1 MNKKELRKLRRPY
14 IKVLFKNNKL
24 NLLMTSFAS
33 ILQSIDALVISW
45 LIKEISDLIAGTS
58 QFDFKTIIIVTLLG
72 LLLFVVAW
80 IIDCIFYPR
89 FFAKPM
95 KQYRDYVFERLMK
108 KGIQSFSSESSAL
121 YISALSNDIK
131 VIEEEFI
138 GKIQAAIQVGVT
150 FIGALVMMII
160 YSPLLSAIAILLS
173 LLPIIAS
180 IIFGNKAAVAEK
192 NVSNKKEKYLSLTK
206 DVLTGFTVIKSFKA
220 EDNVTSLH
228 NDVNT
233 SVSTA
238 QKRRSKINVNISYSS
253 GIAGGLLQIGVFIM
267 ACVFAIK
274 GIGSVTA
281 GTAIVFVQLLN
292 YILEPI
298 QILPGFYSGVKS
310 SFALIEKIAVELDKN
325 IDESGEDISPE
336 LEKGIFI
343 KDLSFSYDEDKKV
356 LDNINIDFK
365 KGGCYALVGASGSGK
380 STLLNL
386 LMASYHNY
394 QGEIIFDDTELG
406 KISAHSL
413 YDLVSIIQ
421 QNVFVFNNTIKE
433 NITMFKEF
441 NEDEIN
447 QAIKSSGL
455 EKLINERGKDYLCG
469 ENDSSLSGGE
479 RQRISIARAL
489 LRKTP
494 VLLVDEATSALDA
507 ETSFEVLDA
516 ILKLKEHTRIIV
528 THDLDENILRRC
540 SELFVLKNG
549 ELIEKGTFDALMDK
563 KGYFYSL
570 YTVSQ
575 TN

>member
-1 MNKKELRKLRRPY
+1 MDKKELRKLRRPY

-24 NLLMTSFAS
+24 NLLMTSIAS
-33 ILQSIDALVISW
+33 ILQSIGALVISW
-45 LIKEISDLIAGTS
+45 VIKEISDLIAGTS
-58 QFDFKTIIIVTLLG
+58 KFDFKTIIIVTLLG
-72 LLLFVVAW
+72 TLLFIVAW
-80 IIDCIFYPR
+80 IIDWIFYPR

-138 GKIQAAIQVGVT
+138 GKIQAAIQVAVT

-160 YSPLLSAIAILLS
+160 YSPILSAIAILLS

-180 IIFGNKAAVAEK
+180 IIFGNRAAVAEK

-233 SVSTA
+233 SVSIA
-238 QKRRSKINVNISYSS
+238 QKRRSKININISYSS

-292 YILEPI
+292 YILSPI
-298 QILPGFYSGVKS
+298 QILPGFYSGVKA
-310 SFALIEKIAVELDKN
+310 SFALIDKIAVELDKN
-325 IDESGEDISPE
+325 IDGSGEDISPE
-336 LEKGIFI
+336 LKKGIFI

-365 KGGCYALVGASGSGK
+365 KSGCYALVGASGSGK

-394 QGEIIFDDTELG
+394 QGEIIFDDIELG
-406 KISAHSL
+406 KISASSL
-413 YDLVSIIQ
+413 YNLVSIIQ

-469 ENDSSLSGGE
+469 ENGSSLSGGE

-549 ELIEKGTFDALMDK
+549 ELIEKGTFDALMEK

-575 TN
+575 TY

>member
-1 MNKKELRKLRRPY
+1 MDKQELRKLRRPY

-24 NLLMTSFAS
+24 NLLMTSIAS
-33 ILQSIDALVISW
+33 ILQSIGALVISW

-80 IIDCIFYPR
+80 IIDWIFYPR

-180 IIFGNKAAVAEK
+180 IIFGNRAAVAEK
-192 NVSNKKEKYLSLTK
+192 DVSNKKEKYLSLTK

-238 QKRRSKINVNISYSS
+238 QKRRSKININISYSS

-292 YILEPI
+292 YILSPI

-394 QGEIIFDDTELG
+394 QGEIFFDDTELG
-406 KISAHSL
+406 KISARSL

-469 ENDSSLSGGE
+469 ENGSSLSGGE

>member
-1 MNKKELRKLRRPY
+1 MDKKELRKLRRPY

-24 NLLMTSFAS
+24 NLLMTSIAS
-33 ILQSIDALVISW
+33 ILQSIGALVISW

-80 IIDCIFYPR
+80 IIDWIFYPR

-192 NVSNKKEKYLSLTK
+192 SVSNKKENYLSLTK

-233 SVSTA
+233 SVSTS

-274 GIGSVTA
+274 GIGSVTT

-292 YILEPI
+292 YILSPI

-336 LEKGIFI
+336 LKKGIFI
-343 KDLSFSYDEDKKV
+343 KDLAFSYEEDKKV

-406 KISAHSL
+406 KISARSL

-469 ENDSSLSGGE
+469 ENGSSLSGGE

-549 ELIEKGTFDALMDK
+549 ELIEKGTFDELMEK
-563 KGYFYSL
+563 KRYFYSL

>member
-1 MNKKELRKLRRPY
+1 MDKKELRKLRRPY

-24 NLLMTSFAS
+24 NLLMTSIAS
-33 ILQSIDALVISW
+33 ILQSIGALVISW

-58 QFDFKTIIIVTLLG
+58 KFDFKTIIIVTLLG

-80 IIDCIFYPR
+80 IIDWIFYPK

-173 LLPIIAS
+173 LLPIIVS
-180 IIFGNKAAVAEK
+180 IIFGNKAAIAEK

-228 NDVNT
+228 NDVNI

-253 GIAGGLLQIGVFIM
+253 GIAGGLLQIGVFLM

-292 YILEPI
+292 YILSPI
-298 QILPGFYSGVKS
+298 QILPGFYSGVKA
-310 SFALIEKIAVELDKN
+310 SFALIEKIAIELEKN

-336 LEKGIFI
+336 LKKGIFI
-343 KDLSFSYDEDKKV
+343 KDLAFSYDEDKKV

-469 ENDSSLSGGE
+469 ENGSSLSGGE

-549 ELIEKGTFDALMDK
+549 ELIEKGTFDALIEK

>member
-1 MNKKELRKLRRPY
+1 MDKKELRKLRRPY

-24 NLLMTSFAS
+24 NLLMTSIAS
-33 ILQSIDALVISW
+33 VLQSIGALVISW
-45 LIKEISDLIAGTS
+45 IIKEISDLIAGTS
-58 QFDFKTIIIVTLLG
+58 KFDFKTIIIVTLLG

-80 IIDCIFYPR
+80 IIDWIFYPR

-238 QKRRSKINVNISYSS
+238 QKRRSKININISYSS

-292 YILEPI
+292 YILSPI
-298 QILPGFYSGVKS
+298 QILPGFYSGVKA

-336 LEKGIFI
+336 LKKGIFI
-343 KDLSFSYDEDKKV
+343 KDLAFSYDEDKKV

-394 QGEIIFDDTELG
+394 QGEIFFDDTELG
-406 KISAHSL
+406 KISARSL

-441 NEDEIN
+441 KEDEIN

-469 ENDSSLSGGE
+469 ENGSSLSGGE

>member
-1 MNKKELRKLRRPY
+1 MDKKELRKLRRPY

-24 NLLMTSFAS
+24 NLLMTSIAS
-33 ILQSIDALVISW
+33 ILQSIGALVISW
-45 LIKEISDLIAGTS
+45 VIKEISDLIAGTS
-58 QFDFKTIIIVTLLG
+58 KFDFKTIIIVTLLG
-72 LLLFVVAW
+72 TLLFIVAW
-80 IIDCIFYPR
+80 IIDWIFYPR

-138 GKIQAAIQVGVT
+138 GKIQAAIQVAVT

-160 YSPLLSAIAILLS
+160 YSPILSAIAILLS

-180 IIFGNKAAVAEK
+180 IIFGNRAAVAEK

-233 SVSTA
+233 SVSIA
-238 QKRRSKINVNISYSS
+238 QKRRSKININISYSS

-292 YILEPI
+292 YILSPI
-298 QILPGFYSGVKS
+298 QILPGFYSGVKA
-310 SFALIEKIAVELDKN
+310 SFALIDKIAVELDKN
-325 IDESGEDISPE
+325 IDGSGEDISPE
-336 LEKGIFI
+336 LKKGIFI

-406 KISAHSL
+406 KISARSL

-433 NITMFKEF
+433 NVTMFKEF

-469 ENDSSLSGGE
+469 ENGSSLSGGE

-549 ELIEKGTFDALMDK
+549 ELIEKGTFDALMEK

-575 TN
+575 TY

>member
-1 MNKKELRKLRRPY
+1 MDKKELRKLRRPY

-24 NLLMTSFAS
+24 NLLMTSIAS
-33 ILQSIDALVISW
+33 ILQSIGALVISW

-58 QFDFKTIIIVTLLG
+58 QYEFKTIIIVTLLG

-80 IIDCIFYPR
+80 IIDWIFYPR

-253 GIAGGLLQIGVFIM
+253 GIAGGLLQIGVFVM

-292 YILEPI
+292 YILSPI
-298 QILPGFYSGVKS
+298 QILPGFYSGVKA
-310 SFALIEKIAVELDKN
+310 SFALIDKIAVELDKN
-325 IDESGEDISPE
+325 IDGSGEDISPE
-336 LEKGIFI
+336 LKKGIFI
-343 KDLSFSYDEDKKV
+343 KDLAFSYEEDKKV

-394 QGEIIFDDTELG
+394 QGKIIFDDTELG

-469 ENDSSLSGGE
+469 ENGSSLSGGE

-549 ELIEKGTFDALMDK
+549 ELIEKGTFDALMEK

>member
-1 MNKKELRKLRRPY
+1 MDKKELRKLRRPY

-24 NLLMTSFAS
+24 NLLMTSIAS
-33 ILQSIDALVISW
+33 ILQSIGALVISW

-58 QFDFKTIIIVTLLG
+58 QYEFKTIIIVTLLG

-80 IIDCIFYPR
+80 IIDWIFYPR

-253 GIAGGLLQIGVFIM
+253 GIAGGLLQIGVFVM

-292 YILEPI
+292 YILSPI
-298 QILPGFYSGVKS
+298 QILPGFYSGVKA
-310 SFALIEKIAVELDKN
+310 SFALIDKIAVELDKN
-325 IDESGEDISPE
+325 IDGSGEDISPE
-336 LEKGIFI
+336 LKKGIFI
-343 KDLSFSYDEDKKV
+343 KDLAFSYEEDKKV

-394 QGEIIFDDTELG
+394 QGKIIFDDTELG

-441 NEDEIN
+441 KEDEIN

-469 ENDSSLSGGE
+469 ENGSSLSGGE

-549 ELIEKGTFDALMDK
+549 ELIEKGTFDALMEK

>member
-1 MNKKELRKLRRPY
+1 MDKKELRKLRRPY

-24 NLLMTSFAS
+24 NLLMTSIAS
-33 ILQSIDALVISW
+33 ILQSIGALVISW

-58 QFDFKTIIIVTLLG
+58 QYEFKTIIIVTLLG

-80 IIDCIFYPR
+80 IIDWIFYPR

-292 YILEPI
+292 YILSPI
-298 QILPGFYSGVKS
+298 QILPGFYSGVKA
-310 SFALIEKIAVELDKN
+310 SFALIDKIAVELDKN
-325 IDESGEDISPE
+325 IDGSGEDISPE
-336 LEKGIFI
+336 LKKGIFI
-343 KDLSFSYDEDKKV
+343 KDLAFSYEEDKKV

-394 QGEIIFDDTELG
+394 QGKIIFDDTELG

-441 NEDEIN
+441 KEDEIN

-469 ENDSSLSGGE
+469 ENGSSLSGGE

-549 ELIEKGTFDALMDK
+549 ELIEKGTFDALMEK

>member
-1 MNKKELRKLRRPY
+1 MDKKKLRKLRRPY

-24 NLLMTSFAS
+24 NLLMTSIAS
-33 ILQSIDALVISW
+33 ILQSIGALVISW

-80 IIDCIFYPR
+80 IIDWIFYPR

-180 IIFGNKAAVAEK
+180 IIFGNRAAVAEK

-220 EDNVTSLH
+220 EDNVTSLY

-238 QKRRSKINVNISYSS
+238 QKRRSKININISYSS

-292 YILEPI
+292 YILSPI
-298 QILPGFYSGVKS
+298 QILPGFYSGVKA
-310 SFALIEKIAVELDKN
+310 SFALIDKIAVELDKN
-325 IDESGEDISPE
+325 IDGSGEDISPE
-336 LEKGIFI
+336 LKKGIFI
-343 KDLSFSYDEDKKV
+343 KDLAFSYEEDKKV

-394 QGEIIFDDTELG
+394 QGKIIFDDTELG

-469 ENDSSLSGGE
+469 ENGSSLSGGE

>member
-1 MNKKELRKLRRPY
+1 MDKKELRKLRRPY

-24 NLLMTSFAS
+24 NMLMTSIAS
-33 ILQSIDALVISW
+33 ILQSIGALVISW
-45 LIKEISDLIAGTS
+45 VIKEISDLIAGTS
-58 QFDFKTIIIVTLLG
+58 KFDFKTIIIVTLLG

-80 IIDCIFYPR
+80 IIDWIFYPR

-238 QKRRSKINVNISYSS
+238 QKRRSKININISYSS

-292 YILEPI
+292 YILSPI
-298 QILPGFYSGVKS
+298 QILPGFYSGVKA

-336 LEKGIFI
+336 LKKGIFI
-343 KDLSFSYDEDKKV
+343 KDLAFSYDEDKKV

-394 QGEIIFDDTELG
+394 QGEIFFDDTELG
-406 KISAHSL
+406 KISARSL

-441 NEDEIN
+441 KEDEIN

-469 ENDSSLSGGE
+469 ENGSSLSGGE

>member
-1 MNKKELRKLRRPY
+1 MDKKELRKIRRPY

-24 NLLMTSFAS
+24 NLLMTSIAS
-33 ILQSIDALVISW
+33 ILQSIGALVISW
-45 LIKEISDLIAGTS
+45 VIKEISDLIAGTS
-58 QFDFKTIIIVTLLG
+58 KFDFKTIIIVTLLG
-72 LLLFVVAW
+72 ILLFLIAW
-80 IIDCIFYPR
+80 IIDWIFYPR

-138 GKIQAAIQVGVT
+138 GKIQAAIQVAVT

-160 YSPLLSAIAILLS
+160 YSPILSAIAILLS
-173 LLPIIAS
+173 LLPIIVS
-180 IIFGNKAAVAEK
+180 IIFGNRAAIAEK

-206 DVLTGFTVIKSFKA
+206 DILTGFTVIKSFKA

-238 QKRRSKINVNISYSS
+238 QKRRSRINVNISYSS

-292 YILEPI
+292 YILSPI
-298 QILPGFYSGVKS
+298 QILPGFYSGVKA
-310 SFALIEKIAVELDKN
+310 SFTLIDKIAVELDKN
-325 IDESGEDISPE
+325 IDGSGEDISPE
-336 LEKGIFI
+336 LKKGIFI

-356 LDNINIDFK
+356 LDNININFK

-394 QGEIIFDDTELG
+394 QGEIIFDDIELG
-406 KISAHSL
+406 KISARSL

-469 ENDSSLSGGE
+469 ENGSSLSGGE

-549 ELIEKGTFDALMDK
+549 ELIEKGTFDALMEK

>member
-1 MNKKELRKLRRPY
+1 MDKKELRKLRRPY

-24 NLLMTSFAS
+24 NLLMTSIAS
-33 ILQSIDALVISW
+33 ILQSIGALVISW

-58 QFDFKTIIIVTLLG
+58 KFDFKTIIIVTLLG

-80 IIDCIFYPR
+80 IIDWIFYPR

-180 IIFGNKAAVAEK
+180 IIFGNKAAIAEK

-206 DVLTGFTVIKSFKA
+206 DILTGFTVIKSFKA

-292 YILEPI
+292 YILSPI

-336 LEKGIFI
+336 LKKGIFI
-343 KDLSFSYDEDKKV
+343 KDLSFSYEEDKKV

-394 QGEIIFDDTELG
+394 QGKIFFDDIELG
-406 KISAHSL
+406 KISARSL

-469 ENDSSLSGGE
+469 ENGSSLSGGE

>member
-1 MNKKELRKLRRPY
+1 MDKKELRKLRHPY

-24 NLLMTSFAS
+24 NLLMTSIAS
-33 ILQSIDALVISW
+33 ILQSIGALVISW

-58 QFDFKTIIIVTLLG
+58 QYDFKTIIIVTLLG

-80 IIDCIFYPR
+80 VIDWIFFPR
-89 FFAKPM
+89 FSAKPM

-173 LLPIIAS
+173 LLPIIVS
-180 IIFGNKAAVAEK
+180 IIFGNRAAVAEK
-192 NVSNKKEKYLSLTK
+192 NVSNKKEKYLSLIK

-220 EDNVTSLH
+220 EDNVSMLH
-228 NDVNT
+228 NDLNT

-292 YILEPI
+292 YILSPI

-325 IDESGEDISPE
+325 IDESGEDISPK
-336 LEKGIFI
+336 LKKGIFI
-343 KDLSFSYDEDKKV
+343 KDLSFSYDEDKNV

-365 KGGCYALVGASGSGK
+365 KDGCYALVGASGSGK

-394 QGEIIFDDTELG
+394 QGEIIFDDIELG
-406 KISAHSL
+406 KISARSL

-469 ENDSSLSGGE
+469 ENGSNLSGGE

-549 ELIEKGTFDALMDK
+549 ELIEKGTFDALMEK

>member
-1 MNKKELRKLRRPY
+1 MDKKELRKLRRPY

-24 NLLMTSFAS
+24 NLLMTSIAS
-33 ILQSIDALVISW
+33 ILQSIGALVTSW

-80 IIDCIFYPR
+80 IIDWIFYPR

-292 YILEPI
+292 YILSPI
-298 QILPGFYSGVKS
+298 QILPGFYSGVKA
-310 SFALIEKIAVELDKN
+310 SFALIDKIAVELDKN
-325 IDESGEDISPE
+325 IDGSGEDISPE
-336 LEKGIFI
+336 LKKGIFI
-343 KDLSFSYDEDKKV
+343 KDLAFSYEEDKKV
-356 LDNINIDFK
+356 LDNINIDFQ

-394 QGEIIFDDTELG
+394 QGKIIFDDTELG

-469 ENDSSLSGGE
+469 ENGSSLSGGE

-549 ELIEKGTFDALMDK
+549 ELIEKGTFDALMEK